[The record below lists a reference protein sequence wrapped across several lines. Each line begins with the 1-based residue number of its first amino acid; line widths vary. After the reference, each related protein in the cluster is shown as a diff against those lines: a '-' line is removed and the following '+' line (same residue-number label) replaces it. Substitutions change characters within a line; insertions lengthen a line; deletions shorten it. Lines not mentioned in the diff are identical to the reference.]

1 MTDLEEVV
9 REALSDRVREQPQM
23 TEPASRAIIGA
34 AAVRRRRALLAA
46 GAIVIVL
53 IAVVSGGVALR
64 SRGTGPAL
72 EPPISPSASAEPPP
86 SPTPSPTSS
95 LPSIGMSA
103 LVQDQ
108 TNLLTQDGRLLSLS
122 SLEGQPGRGY
132 QIAGGWLVSTFIGVS
147 AGAGELWLLR
157 PDGSALRLLDQL
169 DADIVVSPDGR
180 RLAWRSAGKLVVGH
194 LDGTGTVVSDASTP
208 APERG
213 DPLAFAGSAV
223 LIGYSSTGG
232 GIDNFDVWVPQ
243 QGRYTPSWDQAQANG
258 IISIYGATADGR
270 WLLGMALAAP
280 GSGGKDS
287 CLARID
293 PLNRLRVVA
302 RACGLPAPGE
312 WGEVSPD
319 GHWLAYQSL
328 EGTDGRW
335 RTTLVDLTTAF
346 GQPKVAG
353 AWPLEYPGMWTGPDT
368 MVTQGV
374 DERFYRY
381 RVGQPTGEEVQV
393 LGMPPVGKVIF
404 VPVLS

>member
-53 IAVVSGGVALR
+53 VAAVSGGVALR
-64 SRGTGPAL
+64 GRATGPAL

-86 SPTPSPTSS
+86 SPTPSPASS
-95 LPSIGMSA
+95 LPAIGMSA

-108 TNLLTQDGRLLSLS
+108 TNLLTQDGRLISLS
-122 SLEGQPGRGY
+122 ALEGQPGRGY
-132 QIAGGWLVSTFIGVS
+132 QIAGGWLVSTSIGFS

-157 PDGSALRLLDQL
+157 PDGSARRLLDQL

-194 LDGTGTVVSDASTP
+194 LDGTGTVVTDASTP

-223 LIGYSSTGG
+223 LIGYSATGG
-232 GIDNFDVWVPQ
+232 GTDNFDVWVPQ

-258 IISIYGATADGR
+258 IGSIYGATADGR
-270 WLLGMALAAP
+270 WLIGMALAAP

-302 RACGLPAPGE
+302 RACGLPAPAE
-312 WGEVSPD
+312 WGGVSPD

-328 EGTDGRW
+328 DGADGRW
-335 RTTLVDLTTAF
+335 GTTLIDLTTAF

-353 AWPLEYPGMWTGPDT
+353 AWPLENPGMWTGPDT
-368 MVTQGV
+368 MVAQGA

-393 LGMPPVGKVIF
+393 LGMPPGAKVIF